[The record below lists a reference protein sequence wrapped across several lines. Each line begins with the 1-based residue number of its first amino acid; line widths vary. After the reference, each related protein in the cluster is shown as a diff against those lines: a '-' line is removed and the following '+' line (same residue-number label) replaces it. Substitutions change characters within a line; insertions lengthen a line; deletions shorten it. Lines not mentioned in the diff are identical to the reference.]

1 MSRCSSSVPLH
12 TDYTNKHYYHTYLFT
27 NYMEK
32 IKFLSAL
39 TLIGAAAFGL
49 TACSSS
55 DDVTGGAVTRVVMPS
70 TSPSI

>member
-1 MSRCSSSVPLH
+1 
-12 TDYTNKHYYHTYLFT
+12 
-27 NYMEK
+27 MEK